1 MRGLENKVAV
11 VSGASAGI
19 GAACAHRLAAEGA
32 IVAVVGLVQEEADRV
47 VAAIEAK
54 GGVAAGFALD
64 LADEANIA
72 ALFDAVVAR
81 FGRVEILINNAAD
94 TRAEQLALDQKIA
107 DLEAAVWDRAFAINA
122 RGTMLMTKHAIPLMI
137 AAGGGAIVNTSSG
150 ASIAGDVYNA
160 AYGSSKS
167 AVNSLTRYVAT
178 QYGKQGI
185 RCNAVLPGLI
195 MTEMARSSLSP
206 EQLRIIGRQ
215 TLTPD
220 LGLPD
225 DVAAVIAFLASEDA
239 RFVNGQMLCVDGGIL
254 MHMPHAA
261 DMADVMAGGGDAMG

>member
-1 MRGLENKVAV
+1 MRGLANKVAI
-11 VSGASAGI
+11 VSGAGGGI
-19 GAACAHRLAAEGA
+19 GAACARRLAAEGA
-32 IVAVVGLVQEEADRV
+32 IVAVVGQGLDEAEQ
-47 VAAIEAK
+47 VAAAITAE
-54 GGVAAGFALD
+54 GGVAAAFAVD
-64 LADEANIA
+64 LVSEREIG

-81 FGRVEILINNAAD
+81 FGQVEILINNAAD
-94 TRAEQLALDQKIA
+94 TRAAQLALDQKIA
-107 DLEAAVWDRAFAINA
+107 DLAADVWDRAFAVNA

-137 AAGGGAIVNTSSG
+137 VAGGGAIVNTSSG

-160 AYGSSKS
+160 AYAASKS

-206 EQLRIIGRQ
+206 RQLRVIERQ
-215 TLTPD
+215 TLTTEFGAPA
-220 LGLPD
+220 
-225 DVAAVIAFLASEDA
+225 DVAAVLTFLASDDA
-239 RFVNGQMLCVDGGIL
+239 RFINGQMLCVDGGIL

-261 DMADVMAGGGDAMG
+261 DMEDIVSAGRAAAS